1 MKKGFMLGL
10 MFFGMLGIC
19 SQASAENIFAGK
31 VAASDT
37 SVISAPYGGR
47 VDNIYVHIGDYV
59 GEDSLIATLGTDEV
73 YALVDGTV
81 SGIFASE
88 GDDAESVAE
97 RYGAVLFIEPTNRF
111 TLDCSNEKG
120 YSYSE
125 NRYIHI
131 GETVYLSCTTDG
143 SHSGVG
149 VVTGV
154 DEKDEKKFSVE
165 VTEGLFYMNE
175 SVGVFRNP
183 QYTSMSRIGRGTVV
197 RTAAVAA
204 KAVFIRYIRSNTIG
218 QLGEEYVLAAKAKGS
233 VLKMHVKNGDH
244 VERGQLLFETVT
256 GSLKDLQPTGS
267 EVMSDVEGIVASVDA
282 KKGAKVE
289 KGDALITVY
298 PKDEIQIEILISEA
312 DLPTIRVGETVSIE
326 FNWSMEHED
335 RQEGVI
341 TSISYI
347 NQTDEKATGT
357 TYKAYIN
364 FEPDENIRL
373 GMTAIVYAQ

>member
-31 VAASDT
+31 VAASNT

-47 VDNIYVHIGDYV
+47 VDNIYVHVGDYV

-204 KAVFIRYIRSNTIG
+204 KA
-218 QLGEEYVLAAKAKGS
+218 KGS

-312 DLPTIRVGETVSIE
+312 DLPTKSLSH
-326 FNWSMEHED
+326 NL
-335 RQEGVI
+335 
-341 TSISYI
+341 YI
-347 NQTDEKATGT
+347 
-357 TYKAYIN
+357 
-364 FEPDENIRL
+364 
-373 GMTAIVYAQ
+373 V

>member
-31 VAASDT
+31 VAASNT

-47 VDNIYVHIGDYV
+47 VDNIYVHVGDYV

-143 SHSGVG
+143 SHRGVG
-149 VVTGV
+149 IVTSV

-175 SVGVFRNP
+175 SVGVFRNQ
-183 QYTSMSRIGRGTVV
+183 QYTSMSRIGRGTVG

-204 KAVFIRYIRSNTIG
+204 KS
-218 QLGEEYVLAAKAKGS
+218 KGS

-326 FNWSMEHED
+326 FNWSVEHEE
-335 RQEGVI
+335 RQEGII

-347 NQTDEKATGT
+347 NQTDENTTGT

>member
-1 MKKGFMLGL
+1 M
-10 MFFGMLGIC
+10 
-19 SQASAENIFAGK
+19 
-31 VAASDT
+31 
-37 SVISAPYGGR
+37 
-47 VDNIYVHIGDYV
+47 
-59 GEDSLIATLGTDEV
+59 
-73 YALVDGTV
+73 DGTV

-183 QYTSMSRIGRGTVV
+183 QYTSMSRIGR
-197 RTAAVAA
+197 RDSSAHCRRCSKSKRNSPEDAV
-204 KAVFIRYIRSNTIG
+204 KT
-218 QLGEEYVLAAKAKGS
+218 
-233 VLKMHVKNGDH
+233 
-244 VERGQLLFETVT
+244 ETC
-256 GSLKDLQPTGS
+256 
-267 EVMSDVEGIVASVDA
+267 
-282 KKGAKVE
+282 
-289 KGDALITVY
+289 
-298 PKDEIQIEILISEA
+298 
-312 DLPTIRVGETVSIE
+312 
-326 FNWSMEHED
+326 
-335 RQEGVI
+335 
-341 TSISYI
+341 
-347 NQTDEKATGT
+347 
-357 TYKAYIN
+357 
-364 FEPDENIRL
+364 
-373 GMTAIVYAQ
+373 

>member
-1 MKKGFMLGL
+1 MEKATDVVLRLG
-10 MFFGMLGIC
+10 G
-19 SQASAENIFAGK
+19 N
-31 VAASDT
+31 
-37 SVISAPYGGR
+37 
-47 VDNIYVHIGDYV
+47 
-59 GEDSLIATLGTDEV
+59 
-73 YALVDGTV
+73 
-81 SGIFASE
+81 
-88 GDDAESVAE
+88 
-97 RYGAVLFIEPTNRF
+97 
-111 TLDCSNEKG
+111 NE
-120 YSYSE
+120 E
-125 NRYIHI
+125 IRM
-131 GETVYLSCTTDG
+131 ELAFD
-143 SHSGVG
+143 
-149 VVTGV
+149 
-154 DEKDEKKFSVE
+154 
-165 VTEGLFYMNE
+165 E

-197 RTAAVAA
+197 RTAAV
-204 KAVFIRYIRSNTIG
+204 
-218 QLGEEYVLAAKAKGS
+218 AAKAKGS

-326 FNWSMEHED
+326 FNWSIEHED

-347 NQTDEKATGT
+347 NQTDENATGT

>member
-1 MKKGFMLGL
+1 
-10 MFFGMLGIC
+10 
-19 SQASAENIFAGK
+19 
-31 VAASDT
+31 
-37 SVISAPYGGR
+37 
-47 VDNIYVHIGDYV
+47 V
-59 GEDSLIATLGTDEV
+59 G
-73 YALVDGTV
+73 
-81 SGIFASE
+81 
-88 GDDAESVAE
+88 
-97 RYGAVLFIEPTNRF
+97 
-111 TLDCSNEKG
+111 
-120 YSYSE
+120 
-125 NRYIHI
+125 
-131 GETVYLSCTTDG
+131 
-143 SHSGVG
+143 
-149 VVTGV
+149 
-154 DEKDEKKFSVE
+154 
-165 VTEGLFYMNE
+165 
-175 SVGVFRNP
+175 
-183 QYTSMSRIGRGTVV
+183 

-204 KAVFIRYIRSNTIG
+204 KS
-218 QLGEEYVLAAKAKGS
+218 KGS

-256 GSLKDLQPTGS
+256 GSLKDLRPTGS
-267 EVMSDVEGIVASVDA
+267 EIMSDVEGIVASVDA

>member
-204 KAVFIRYIRSNTIG
+204 KA
-218 QLGEEYVLAAKAKGS
+218 KGS
-233 VLKMHVKNGDH
+233 VL
-244 VERGQLLFETVT
+244 
-256 GSLKDLQPTGS
+256 
-267 EVMSDVEGIVASVDA
+267 VASVDA

-335 RQEGVI
+335 RQERVI

-347 NQTDEKATGT
+347 NQTDENATGT

>member
-204 KAVFIRYIRSNTIG
+204 KA
-218 QLGEEYVLAAKAKGS
+218 K
-233 VLKMHVKNGDH
+233 
-244 VERGQLLFETVT
+244 
-256 GSLKDLQPTGS
+256 
-267 EVMSDVEGIVASVDA
+267 
-282 KKGAKVE
+282 
-289 KGDALITVY
+289 
-298 PKDEIQIEILISEA
+298 
-312 DLPTIRVGETVSIE
+312 
-326 FNWSMEHED
+326 
-335 RQEGVI
+335 
-341 TSISYI
+341 
-347 NQTDEKATGT
+347 GT
-357 TYKAYIN
+357 TGGKLLKRHILKN
-364 FEPDENIRL
+364 TLLPIITLL
-373 GMTAIVYAQ
+373 GMNLASIVCGSFIIESVFGWPGIGTLAMTAIGVRDYPVIMAYVMLSGIILVVGNFIADILYAFADPRIKREDMAND